1 MAAHDIT
8 DAVDVSG
15 KLAIA
20 AVDFHQTRIYAL
32 DMDPKARPESV
43 RASDP
48 EGFRHNVY
56 HRDGNPDGTY
66 EDDNPVYWRTVGHA
80 LQRADAI
87 LLLGHGGGKANASH
101 HLVAYL
107 EKHESDVA
115 AKIVADVRADIDDIT
130 DEQLL
135 RLGQQYFDEAPARD
149 HGDSQRG
156 A

>member
-8 DAVDVSG
+8 DAIDLNG

-20 AVDFHQTRIYAL
+20 AVDFHTTRIYAI
-32 DMDPKARPESV
+32 DMDPKSRPETV
-43 RASDP
+43 GASDP
-48 EGFRHNVY
+48 KGFRHNVY

-66 EDDNPVYWRTVGHA
+66 EDDNPVYWRTIGHA
-80 LQRADAI
+80 LQRAEAV
-87 LLLGHGGGKANASH
+87 LLLGHGKGKSNASH
-101 HLVAYL
+101 HLVSYL

-115 AKIVADVRADIDDIT
+115 AKIVADIRVDIDDIT

-135 RLGQQYFDEAPARD
+135 RLGQQYFDQAPARD

-156 A
+156 V